1 MLTYFKDGPI
11 PFYQTVWMEIL
22 CIAILLFRIILSN
35 YFHKMV
41 NKRDF
46 LNVINLYVWLPKD
59 QTISKATYGVLNS
72 PKTTN
77 EKSLSWVLPKEKML
91 KIVIFCSLFTINCFW
106 DLLTFNIRTQI
117 FYAWSTVH
125 EGSGLFFMWSS
136 TLLSLEKGF
145 LR

>member
-1 MLTYFKDGPI
+1 
-11 PFYQTVWMEIL
+11 
-22 CIAILLFRIILSN
+22 
-35 YFHKMV
+35 MV

-106 DLLTFNIRTQI
+106 DLLTFNIR
-117 FYAWSTVH
+117 
-125 EGSGLFFMWSS
+125 
-136 TLLSLEKGF
+136 
-145 LR
+145 